1 MKKLM
6 HAFYVSVYT
15 QAAWPDMTHKSALL
29 DICCVQKCLTC
40 TFHCVQVARSLCLL
54 CAGMI
59 IGLKGSKKKVRHAVC
74 RGILR
79 RKKLSK
85 RLFDVVSEEKPC
97 GDFCA
102 VKSLQD
108 LINIPAHDNIQ

>member
-1 MKKLM
+1 MSKSL
-6 HAFYVSVYT
+6 ALSLSSVRRHDYRVERE
-15 QAAWPDMTHKSALL
+15 Q
-29 DICCVQKCLTC
+29 
-40 TFHCVQVARSLCLL
+40 
-54 CAGMI
+54 
-59 IGLKGSKKKVRHAVC
+59 KKVRHAVC

-102 VKSLQD
+102 VWKSLQD
-108 LINIPAHDNIQ
+108 RINIPAHDNIQ

>member
-1 MKKLM
+1 MFNM
-6 HAFYVSVYT
+6 HIPLCPSR
-15 QAAWPDMTHKSALL
+15 SL
-29 DICCVQKCLTC
+29 
-40 TFHCVQVARSLCLL
+40 SLCLL

-102 VKSLQD
+102 DHYKIL
-108 LINIPAHDNIQ
+108 